1 MPVGDGGTEAE
12 RLGFYE
18 AMTEGSFKTDAQGR
32 QLFFPWG
39 ALVRGYVVP
48 SNTERAR
55 LSKILSR
62 DAGRAY
68 HGPRVGPTGGDPDQ
82 VHPELVWVGIERR
95 SVGGT

>member
-1 MPVGDGGTEAE
+1 MPVGDGGTG
-12 RLGFYE
+12 RLGFFE
-18 AMTEGSFKTDAQGR
+18 AMTEGSFKTDAQGP
-32 QLFFPWG
+32 LFFPWG

-55 LSKILSR
+55 LSKILTR

-68 HGPRVGPTGGDPDQ
+68 QGPRVGPTGDDPDQ

-95 SVGGT
+95 SVRGT